1 VTREPGDLPSSAVTC
16 ERVGRGASTTLG
28 CVTFAI
34 DLLAVTDGCREDFVP
49 DTYRRFPN
57 ACGGDTATR
66 FLMPFLLFIAGYGGW
81 AGNAAAHGIAGNRLF
96 VGTLSF
102 DDPAVADE
110 FSTTLS
116 RFKQLVPGGAAIDT
130 TIDGEFSRLL
140 TPDLALQG
148 DTTWINRAGG
158 GVSSAAGFDTT
169 QIGLKGLLLRDDFH
183 ETLLSAGLGWGLP
196 GGSRQLGAHA
206 TIEPGIFFGRGF
218 GDLPDSLSALRP
230 FAISG
235 AVSIEHPTVS
245 EPNSDVL
252 HWGVSL
258 QFSTYYLTSR
268 FTPGHLPAE
277 EPLFQWVPLVEVS
290 GDTPRHGKTSV
301 TVLPGIAYVGATYQV
316 VAELIVPLN
325 REAGRGAG
333 VKVNLLL
340 FIDDL
345 VPSIFGKPVFG
356 E

>member
-1 VTREPGDLPSSAVTC
+1 MTREPGDLPSSAVTC

-34 DLLAVTDGCREDFVP
+34 DQLAVTDGCREDFVP

-130 TIDGEFSRLL
+130 TIDGAFSRLL

-158 GVSSAAGFDTT
+158 GVSNATGFDTT
-169 QIGLKGLLLRDDFH
+169 QVGLKGLILRDDIPG
-183 ETLLSAGLGWGLP
+183 TLLSEVLG
-196 GGSRQLGAHA
+196 
-206 TIEPGIFFGRGF
+206 
-218 GDLPDSLSALRP
+218 
-230 FAISG
+230 
-235 AVSIEHPTVS
+235 
-245 EPNSDVL
+245 
-252 HWGVSL
+252 
-258 QFSTYYLTSR
+258 
-268 FTPGHLPAE
+268 
-277 EPLFQWVPLVEVS
+277 
-290 GDTPRHGKTSV
+290 
-301 TVLPGIAYVGATYQV
+301 
-316 VAELIVPLN
+316 
-325 REAGRGAG
+325 
-333 VKVNLLL
+333 
-340 FIDDL
+340 
-345 VPSIFGKPVFG
+345 
-356 E
+356 

>member
-1 VTREPGDLPSSAVTC
+1 MQGTAV
-16 ERVGRGASTTLG
+16 G
-28 CVTFAI
+28 
-34 DLLAVTDGCREDFVP
+34 P
-49 DTYRRFPN
+49 
-57 ACGGDTATR
+57 
-66 FLMPFLLFIAGYGGW
+66 
-81 AGNAAAHGIAGNRLF
+81 AAAHGIAGDRLF

-102 DDPAVADE
+102 DDPAVVDE

-130 TIDGEFSRLL
+130 TIDGAFSRLL

-148 DTTWINRAGG
+148 ATTWINRAGG
-158 GVSSAAGFDTT
+158 GVSSATGFDTT
-169 QIGLKGLLLRDDFH
+169 QVGLKGLLLGDDFH

-252 HWGVSL
+252 HWGASL

-290 GDTPRHGKTSV
+290 GDTPRHGKTGI
-301 TVLPGIAYVGATYQV
+301 TVLPGIAYVGNTYQV
-316 VAELIVPLN
+316 AAELIVPLN

-333 VKVNLLL
+333 FKVNLLL

-345 VPSIFGKPVFG
+345 VPSIFGKPAFG

>member
-1 VTREPGDLPSSAVTC
+1 
-16 ERVGRGASTTLG
+16 
-28 CVTFAI
+28 
-34 DLLAVTDGCREDFVP
+34 
-49 DTYRRFPN
+49 
-57 ACGGDTATR
+57 
-66 FLMPFLLFIAGYGGW
+66 MPFLLFIAGYGGW

-130 TIDGEFSRLL
+130 TIDGAFSRLL

-169 QIGLKGLLLRDDFH
+169 QVGLKGLLLRDDFH

-252 HWGVSL
+252 HWVHPCNS
-258 QFSTYYLTSR
+258 
-268 FTPGHLPAE
+268 
-277 EPLFQWVPLVEVS
+277 
-290 GDTPRHGKTSV
+290 
-301 TVLPGIAYVGATYQV
+301 AT
-316 VAELIVPLN
+316 I
-325 REAGRGAG
+325 
-333 VKVNLLL
+333 
-340 FIDDL
+340 I
-345 VPSIFGKPVFG
+345 
-356 E
+356 